1 MFQIFRKISYP
12 ETFAS
17 LFSCGCKLVI
27 VGMMITYFGCASLK
41 PVDLPEERALK
52 PADSEFWDA
61 IADERSGNWFKLLNT
76 GDEALEWRLRVI
88 DSATESLDLQTFLWK
103 EDSTGLKVLRH
114 ILEAANRGVRVR
126 LLLDDTFTIGEN
138 DMIFDVDQHPNI
150 EYRIYNPFSRR
161 YDSFV
166 LRQLMNIGEFSRLDH
181 RMHNKIIIA
190 DNRGAIIGGRNIA
203 DEYFGSHTAAN
214 FRDMEVLTFGP
225 FIESLSD
232 NFDDFWNSNWSIP
245 VDRILNQ
252 PLPEKQ
258 PTVFLPQLEKTVS
271 LGLEESHPTRLN
283 MWLSAARSGVHGEAS
298 IISDE
303 PARDNPGA
311 ENEMPDQLARKL
323 VNWIDQSK
331 EELII
336 VTAYLVPTPTLE
348 EAIERAEKRG
358 VQVRILTNSLR
369 SNNHLA
375 AHSAYRNHV
384 QRLIGHGADLH
395 EVRADAKDRFMY
407 MQDPVDEKHLGLH
420 AKLILMDQDHTFI
433 GSPNM
438 DPRSLHLN
446 TEIGIFIQSRE
457 FNQQIREKLAID
469 FHRRNAWHLQ
479 ATGDGEII
487 WVSDDITLDTQPAD
501 SIFQRLEDWFL
512 SILPIE
518 GEM

>member
-1 MFQIFRKISYP
+1 MFQFLSKIS
-12 ETFAS
+12 
-17 LFSCGCKLVI
+17 FSEILYSFFLSGSKLMT
-27 VGMMITYFGCASLK
+27 VGLAIICFGCASIR
-41 PVDLPEERALK
+41 PVDLPKERALK
-52 PADSEFWDA
+52 PTESQFWA
-61 IADERSGNWFKLLNT
+61 EIADKRSGNWFKLLNT

-88 DSATESLDLQTFLWK
+88 DSATKSLDLQTFLWK
-103 EDSTGLKVLRH
+103 EDATGLKVLRH

-190 DNRGAIIGGRNIA
+190 DNRAAIIGGRNIA
-203 DEYFGSHTAAN
+203 DEYFGSHRDAN
-214 FRDMEVLTFGP
+214 FRDMEVLTVGP

-232 NFDDFWNSNWSIP
+232 NFDDFWNSRWSIP

-258 PTVFLPQLEKTVS
+258 PTVFLPRLEKTVP
-271 LGLEESHPTRLN
+271 LGLEESHPTRLD
-283 MWLSAARSGVHGEAS
+283 MWLSAARSGVPGEAS

-311 ENEMPDQLARKL
+311 ANELPDQLARKL
-323 VNWIDQSK
+323 LKWIDQSK

-336 VTAYLVPTPTLE
+336 VTAYLVPTSTFE

-369 SNNHLA
+369 SNNHLP

-395 EVRADAKDRFMY
+395 EVRADAKDRFIY

-420 AKLILMDQDHTFI
+420 AKLIIMDQDHTFI

-446 TEIGIFIQSRE
+446 TEIGIFIKSKD
-457 FNQQIREKLAID
+457 FNRQIREKLAID
-469 FHRRNAWHLQ
+469 FHYRNAWHLQ
-479 ATGDGEII
+479 ATKDGGIV
-487 WVSDDITLDTQPAD
+487 WVADDMTLDTQPAD
-501 SIFQRLEDWFL
+501 SAFQRLEDWFL

-518 GEM
+518 GKM